1 MIFYGYDETRYNN
14 QFLEAMRTAEQ
25 AFLRDTQ
32 SFSTKRDLTDNQVL
46 ADEYKKAYIE
56 MPNTKYD
63 GGVIFS
69 FMEETKKQGRDNVL
83 FSPLLTAEENR
94 AAFDSMRDDFKEKL
108 KREFDKRKIS
118 YDDNLLNALSSR
130 DSHKITMAIAQN
142 GLKERDLSVLLNNN
156 HSAAPKV
163 STPNINSNVGPEQ
176 VKKMKDFM
184 NIQSEGTTPDNIKKL
199 YVDGHKENEVQTI
212 AFNQLAGEK
221 REDSLNKLNNVAVN
235 TKHGNP
241 VAAESLNIDLE
252 GHKREL
258 VNYLDH
264 MDRTMNYYSMSAQGG
279 RPRNDCS
286 TLVGNSLAVEFG
298 RGDYPK
304 ESWAALQG
312 MIGPDG
318 SRRNSELMIKSL
330 ASVAGDMI
338 VGKNMHSMSNDQER
352 KNILLNMIKEVG
364 HGGVIATDQGQ
375 TSFDQ
380 DRAWGV
386 DHIVR
391 VVEKNGQL
399 YVYETESP
407 NGTHATPAE
416 EWAEKKSHIR
426 DTGKNAGLAK
436 VENFYAV
443 RGKDLRDG
451 MASGEFVKDTKLRNY
466 TLTSIKEGFVDDIKI
481 FAANNNIDPRVA
493 AAYLK
498 YNDSY
503 EKFAE
508 AVKNIDDNPA
518 ATWKKMQEHA
528 EQQAKGMGLEYHFDK
543 NDGLIAKIFAA
554 LGMMLTQGMK
564 DQENNMGVAKTQ
576 EMENKPQTSGVAEK
590 SSNNVPTTTTTQQTE
605 RKIAGYKHIIYDNG
619 EVEKVPIYRDQLDEP
634 GKYVYNTLDDVE
646 GGREDAPNITTTI
659 VKGNDSNDKGIDQKT
674 LADLGKQNTEI
685 KNSATPAQ
693 DNTLSR

>member
-1 MIFYGYDETRYNN
+1 MNFYGYDEAKYNN

-46 ADEYKKAYIE
+46 SDEYKKAYIE

-163 STPNINSNVGPEQ
+163 STPNVNSSVSPDQ

-184 NIQSEGTTPDNIKKL
+184 NTQLEGTTPDNLKKL
-199 YVDGHKENEVQTI
+199 YVEGHEGEVQSVAFDQI
-212 AFNQLAGEK
+212 ADQK
-221 REDSLNKLNNVAVN
+221 RKEAIAKIDDVVAN
-235 TKHGNP
+235 SKHANSKT
-241 VAAESLNIDLE
+241 AESLGIDLE

-304 ESWAALQG
+304 ESWAALQKI
-312 MIGPDG
+312 IGPEG
-318 SRRNSELMIKSL
+318 GRCNSEKMIKDL
-330 ASVAGDMI
+330 GRVAGDII
-338 VGKNMHSMSNDQER
+338 VGKNLHSMESQQDRRNV
-352 KNILLNMIKEVG
+352 LLNMIKEVG
-364 HGGVIATDQGQ
+364 HGGVIATDKGK

-416 EWAEKKSHIR
+416 EWAEKKSRIR
-426 DTGKNAGLAK
+426 DKGENKGFSM

-451 MASGEFVKDTKLRNY
+451 MASGEFIKDGKLREA
-466 TLTSIKEGFVDDIKI
+466 TISSAKEGFIDDLKA
-481 FAANNNIDPRVA
+481 FAADNNIDPRVA

-554 LGMMLTQGMK
+554 LGMMFTQGMK
-564 DQENNMGVAKTQ
+564 DQENSVDMAKAQAQ
-576 EMENKPQTSGVAEK
+576 EMSENKPETGGVKE
-590 SSNNVPTTTTTQQTE
+590 SN
-605 RKIAGYKHIIYDNG
+605 
-619 EVEKVPIYRDQLDEP
+619 
-634 GKYVYNTLDDVE
+634 
-646 GGREDAPNITTTI
+646 PNITSKT
-659 VKGNDSNDKGIDQKT
+659 VEDNNKGIDQKT

-685 KNSATPAQ
+685 KNSPTPTHE
-693 DNTLSR
+693 NTLTF

>member
-32 SFSTKRDLTDNQVL
+32 SFSAKRDLTDNQVL
-46 ADEYKKAYIE
+46 SDEYKKAYIE

-163 STPNINSNVGPEQ
+163 STPNVNSSVAPEQ
-176 VKKMKDFM
+176 VKKMTDFM
-184 NIQSEGTTPDNIKKL
+184 NTQLEGTTADNLKKL
-199 YVDGHKENEVQTI
+199 YVDGHEGEVQSVAFDQI
-212 AFNQLAGEK
+212 ADQK
-221 REDSLNKLNNVAVN
+221 RKEAIAKIDDVVAN
-235 TKHGNP
+235 SKHTNSIT
-241 VAAESLNIDLE
+241 AESLNINLE

-258 VNYLDH
+258 VNYLDD

-304 ESWAALQG
+304 ESWAALQKV
-312 MIGPDG
+312 IGPEG
-318 SRRNSELMIKSL
+318 SRYNSEKMIKDL
-330 ASVAGDMI
+330 GRVAGDMI
-338 VGKNMHSMSNDQER
+338 VGKNLHTMSDQQDR
-352 KNILLNMIKEVG
+352 KNVLLNMIREVG
-364 HGGVIATDQGQ
+364 HGGVIATDKGK

-399 YVYETESP
+399 YVYETEFP

-416 EWAEKKSHIR
+416 EWAEKKSRIR
-426 DTGKNAGLAK
+426 DKPNDPNRGLNM

-451 MASGEFVKDTKLRNY
+451 MASGEFIKDGKLREA
-466 TLTSIKEGFVDDIKI
+466 TISSAKEGFIDDLKI

-554 LGMMLTQGMK
+554 LGMMFTQGMK
-564 DQENNMGVAKTQ
+564 DQDNSVNMAKSQ
-576 EMENKPQTSGVAEK
+576 EISDNKPETGGVTESNLNITS
-590 SSNNVPTTTTTQQTE
+590 TTIE
-605 RKIAGYKHIIYDNG
+605 GNGIKRDELDKIAHKD
-619 EVEKVPIYRDQLDEP
+619 PI
-634 GKYVYNTLDDVE
+634 T
-646 GGREDAPNITTTI
+646 A
-659 VKGNDSNDKGIDQKT
+659 
-674 LADLGKQNTEI
+674 
-685 KNSATPAQ
+685 SATPAH
-693 DNTLSR
+693 DNTPSL

>member
-1 MIFYGYDETRYNN
+1 MNVYGYDEARYNN

-163 STPNINSNVGPEQ
+163 SAPTVNSNVSPEQ

-199 YVDGHKENEVQTI
+199 YVDGYKENEVQSI
-212 AFNQLAGEK
+212 AFDQIAEEK
-221 REDSLNKLNNVAVN
+221 RKESLAKIDDVVAN
-235 TKHGNP
+235 SKHTNSIT
-241 VAAESLNIDLE
+241 AESLGVNLE
-252 GHKREL
+252 GHKRDL

-264 MDRTMNYYSMSAQGG
+264 MDRTMNYYSMSPQGG

-304 ESWAALQG
+304 ESWAALQKV
-312 MIGPDG
+312 IGPEG
-318 SRRNSELMIKSL
+318 SRRNSELMIQDL
-330 ASVAGDMI
+330 ARVAGDVI
-338 VGKNMHSMSNDQER
+338 VGKNLHTMSSQQER
-352 KNILLNMIKEVG
+352 RDVLLNMIREVG
-364 HGGVIATDQGQ
+364 DGGVIATDKGK

-380 DRAWGV
+380 GREWGV

-416 EWAEKKSHIR
+416 EWAEKKSRIR
-426 DTGKNAGLAK
+426 DNKNDPNRGLNM

-451 MASGEFVKDTKLRNY
+451 MASGEFIKDGKLREA
-466 TLTSIKEGFVDDIKI
+466 TISSAKEGFIEDLKI

-554 LGMMLTQGMK
+554 LGMMFTQGMK
-564 DQENNMGVAKTQ
+564 DQENNVGMTKTQ
-576 EMENKPQTSGVAEK
+576 EMSENRPETGGVTESGHNITSKTIEGNGIKKDELDKVA
-590 SSNNVPTTTTTQQTE
+590 QQTNTPQQN
-605 RKIAGYKHIIYDNG
+605 A
-619 EVEKVPIYRDQLDEP
+619 PIP
-634 GKYVYNTLDDVE
+634 
-646 GGREDAPNITTTI
+646 A
-659 VKGNDSNDKGIDQKT
+659 
-674 LADLGKQNTEI
+674 A
-685 KNSATPAQ
+685 ATPAHN
-693 DNTLSR
+693 NTPSL

>member
-1 MIFYGYDETRYNN
+1 MNVYGYDEARYNN

-163 STPNINSNVGPEQ
+163 SAPNVNSNVSPEQ
-176 VKKMKDFM
+176 VNKMKDFM
-184 NIQSEGTTPDNIKKL
+184 NTQLEGTTPDNLKKL
-199 YVDGHKENEVQTI
+199 YVDGHENEAPFI
-212 AFNQLAGEK
+212 AFDQIADQK
-221 REDSLNKLNNVAVN
+221 RKEAIAKIDDVVAN
-235 TKHGNP
+235 SKHTNS
-241 VAAESLNIDLE
+241 VTAESLNINLE
-252 GHKREL
+252 GHKRDL

-264 MDRTMNYYSMSAQGG
+264 MDRTMNYYSMSVQGG

-286 TLVGNSLAVEFG
+286 TLVGNSLAIEFG

-304 ESWAALQG
+304 ESWAALQKV
-312 MIGPDG
+312 IGPDG
-318 SRRNSELMIKSL
+318 SRYNSEKMIKDL
-330 ASVAGDMI
+330 GRVAGDMI
-338 VGKNMHSMSNDQER
+338 VGKNLHTMSDQQDR
-352 KNILLNMIKEVG
+352 KNVLLNMIREVG
-364 HGGVIATDQGQ
+364 HGGVIATDKGK

-416 EWAEKKSHIR
+416 EWAEKKSRIR
-426 DTGKNAGLAK
+426 DKPNDPNRGLNM

-451 MASGEFVKDTKLRNY
+451 MASGEFIKDGKLREA
-466 TLTSIKEGFVDDIKI
+466 TISSAKEGFIDDLKA
-481 FAANNNIDPRVA
+481 FAADNHIDPRVA

-554 LGMMLTQGMK
+554 LGMMFTQGMK
-564 DQENNMGVAKTQ
+564 DQENNVEAKTP
-576 EMENKPQTSGVAEK
+576 EMSEKRLATGVTE
-590 SSNNVPTTTTTQQTE
+590 SS
-605 RKIAGYKHIIYDNG
+605 
-619 EVEKVPIYRDQLDEP
+619 
-634 GKYVYNTLDDVE
+634 
-646 GGREDAPNITTTI
+646 PNITSTP
-659 VKGNDSNDKGIDQKT
+659 VKDNNIGINREALT
-674 LADLGKQNTEI
+674 ARQNTPI
-685 KNSATPAQ
+685 KDTATPAHEVY
-693 DNTLSR
+693 NAPTR

>member
-1 MIFYGYDETRYNN
+1 MIFYGYDEARYNN

-63 GGVIFS
+63 GGIIFS
-69 FMEETKKQGRDNVL
+69 FMEETKKQGIDNVL

-118 YDDNLLNALSSR
+118 YDDSLLNALSSR

-142 GLKERDLSVLLNNN
+142 GLKERDLSVLSNNN

-163 STPNINSNVGPEQ
+163 NTPAVKDDTDPEQ
-176 VKKMKDFM
+176 VRRLKEFYDVQK
-184 NIQSEGTTPDNIKKL
+184 EGATRDVLEKHAQGNKPAEKALEQVAHEEIDKAYAK
-199 YVDGHKENEVQTI
+199 VDQTI
-212 AFNQLAGEK
+212 EVEK
-221 REDSLNKLNNVAVN
+221 QREK
-235 TKHGNP
+235 KHIP
-241 VAAESLNIDLE
+241 AESTNIDLD

-258 VNYLDH
+258 VNYMEY
-264 MDRTMNYYSMSAQGG
+264 MDKHSNYYSQGGDG

-286 TLVGNSLAVEFG
+286 TLVGDSLALEFG
-298 RGDYPK
+298 KGDYPK
-304 ESWAALQG
+304 ESWAALHAIIGAKGGRTNSQD
-312 MIGPDG
+312 MID
-318 SRRNSELMIKSL
+318 NLIK
-330 ASVAGDMI
+330 VAGDAV
-338 VGKNMHSMSNDQER
+338 VGKNMHLKASDSER
-352 KNILLNMIKEVG
+352 KEILLNMIKEVG
-364 HGGVIATDQGQ
+364 HGGVIATDKGK
-375 TSFDQ
+375 TNSGFDVG
-380 DRAWGV
+380 RKWGI

-391 VVEKNGQL
+391 VMEKDGQL
-399 YVYETESP
+399 YVCETTSP
-407 NGTHATPAE
+407 NGTQITPAE
-416 EWAEKKSHIR
+416 KWAEQKSHIR
-426 DTGKNAGLAK
+426 GSGINKGLGM

-443 RGKDLRDG
+443 RGKDLRDA
-451 MASGEFVKDTKLRNY
+451 MASGDFVKDFKNRNY
-466 TLTSIKEGFVDDIKI
+466 ILEGAQNGFVEELKA
-481 FAANNNIDPRVA
+481 FAADNHIDPRVA

-554 LGMMLTQGMK
+554 LGMMFTQGIK
-564 DQENNMGVAKTQ
+564 DQENSVNMAKAKAQ
-576 EMENKPQTSGVAEK
+576 EMNENRCVTE
-590 SSNNVPTTTTTQQTE
+590 SS
-605 RKIAGYKHIIYDNG
+605 
-619 EVEKVPIYRDQLDEP
+619 
-634 GKYVYNTLDDVE
+634 
-646 GGREDAPNITTTI
+646 PNITSTP
-659 VKGNDSNDKGIDQKT
+659 VKDNDIGIKKDDLDKVAQ
-674 LADLGKQNTEI
+674 QNNNPNN
-685 KNSATPAQ
+685 NSIPATAAPAH
-693 DNTLSR
+693 DNTLTF

>member
-1 MIFYGYDETRYNN
+1 MNFYGYDEARYNN
-14 QFLEAMRTAEQ
+14 QFLDAMRTAEQ

-163 STPNINSNVGPEQ
+163 STPNVNSNVSPEQ

-184 NIQSEGTTPDNIKKL
+184 NIQSEGTTPDNLKKK
-199 YVDGHKENEVQTI
+199 YVDGHKPEEVQSI
-212 AFNQLAGEK
+212 AFDQLAEEK
-221 REDSLNKLNNVAVN
+221 REGSLNELNDVAVN

-466 TLTSIKEGFVDDIKI
+466 TLTSIKEGFIDDIKI

-564 DQENNMGVAKTQ
+564 DQENGAADMAKSQEISKNRPETGGVT
-576 EMENKPQTSGVAEK
+576 ESLDITS
-590 SSNNVPTTTTTQQTE
+590 TT
-605 RKIAGYKHIIYDNG
+605 
-619 EVEKVPIYRDQLDEP
+619 
-634 GKYVYNTLDDVE
+634 
-646 GGREDAPNITTTI
+646 
-659 VKGNDSNDKGIDQKT
+659 VKGNGIDREALAAKVDQQNNDKNNAPIP
-674 LADLGKQNTEI
+674 AA
-685 KNSATPAQ
+685 ATPAH
-693 DNTLSR
+693 DNTPSL

>member
-1 MIFYGYDETRYNN
+1 MNFYGYDETRYNN

-83 FSPLLTAEENR
+83 FSPFLTAEENR

-163 STPNINSNVGPEQ
+163 SAPAVNSSVAPEQ
-176 VKKMKDFM
+176 VKKMTDFM
-184 NIQSEGTTPDNIKKL
+184 NTQLEGTTPDNLKKL
-199 YVDGHKENEVQTI
+199 YVDGHEGEVQSVAFDQI
-212 AFNQLAGEK
+212 ADQK
-221 REDSLNKLNNVAVN
+221 RKEAIAKIDDVVAN
-235 TKHGNP
+235 SKHTNSIT
-241 VAAESLNIDLE
+241 AESLGVDLE
-252 GHKREL
+252 GHKRDL

-304 ESWAALQG
+304 ESWAALQKV
-312 MIGPDG
+312 IGPEG
-318 SRRNSELMIKSL
+318 SRRNSELMIQDL
-330 ASVAGDMI
+330 ARIAGDVI
-338 VGKNMHSMSNDQER
+338 VGKNLHTMSSQEDR
-352 KNILLNMIKEVG
+352 KNVLLNMIREVG
-364 HGGVIATDQGQ
+364 HGGVIATDKGK

-380 DRAWGV
+380 GREWGV

-416 EWAEKKSHIR
+416 EWAEKKSKIR
-426 DTGKNAGLAK
+426 DNKNDPNRGLNM

-451 MASGEFVKDTKLRNY
+451 MASGEFIKDGKLREA
-466 TLTSIKEGFVDDIKI
+466 TISSAKEGFIEDLKI
-481 FAANNNIDPRVA
+481 FAADNHIDPRVA

-528 EQQAKGMGLEYHFDK
+528 EQQAKGMGIEYHFDK

-554 LGMMLTQGMK
+554 LGMMFTQGVK
-564 DQENNMGVAKTQ
+564 DQENSVNMAKTP
-576 EMENKPQTSGVAEK
+576 EMSENRPETGGV
-590 SSNNVPTTTTTQQTE
+590 TE
-605 RKIAGYKHIIYDNG
+605 SD
-619 EVEKVPIYRDQLDEP
+619 
-634 GKYVYNTLDDVE
+634 
-646 GGREDAPNITTTI
+646 PNITSTTL
-659 VKGNDSNDKGIDQKT
+659 KDNDKGIDPKT
-674 LADLGKQNTEI
+674 LGDLGKQNTEI
-685 KNSATPAQ
+685 KNSPTPTHEA
-693 DNTLSR
+693 DNTLTF

>member
-1 MIFYGYDETRYNN
+1 MIFYGYDEARYNN

-163 STPNINSNVGPEQ
+163 STPNVNSSVAPEQ
-176 VKKMKDFM
+176 VKKMTDFM
-184 NIQSEGTTPDNIKKL
+184 NTQLEGTTPDNLKKL
-199 YVDGHKENEVQTI
+199 YVDGHEGEVQSVAFDQI
-212 AFNQLAGEK
+212 ADQK
-221 REDSLNKLNNVAVN
+221 RKDAIKEIDDVVAN
-235 TKHGNP
+235 SKHANSRT
-241 VAAESLNIDLE
+241 AESLGVNLE

-258 VNYLDH
+258 VNYLDD

-304 ESWAALQG
+304 ESWAVLQKV
-312 MIGPDG
+312 IGPEG
-318 SRRNSELMIKSL
+318 SRYNSEKMIKDL
-330 ASVAGDMI
+330 GRVAGDMI
-338 VGKNMHSMSNDQER
+338 VGKNLHTMSDQQDR
-352 KNILLNMIKEVG
+352 KNVLLNMIREVG
-364 HGGVIATDQGQ
+364 HGGVIATDKGK

-380 DRAWGV
+380 GRDWGV

-416 EWAEKKSHIR
+416 EWAEKKSKIR
-426 DTGKNAGLAK
+426 DKENDPNRGLNM

-451 MASGEFVKDTKLRNY
+451 MASGEFIKDGKLREA
-466 TLTSIKEGFVDDIKI
+466 TISSAKEGFIDDLKA
-481 FAANNNIDPRVA
+481 FAADNHIDPRVA

-554 LGMMLTQGMK
+554 LGMMFTQGMK
-564 DQENNMGVAKTQ
+564 DQENNVGVDMAKTQ
-576 EMENKPQTSGVAEK
+576 EMSEKNRPETGGVKE
-590 SSNNVPTTTTTQQTE
+590 SS
-605 RKIAGYKHIIYDNG
+605 
-619 EVEKVPIYRDQLDEP
+619 
-634 GKYVYNTLDDVE
+634 
-646 GGREDAPNITTTI
+646 PNITSKTI
-659 VKGNDSNDKGIDQKT
+659 EGNGKGIDQKT
-674 LADLGKQNTEI
+674 LADLGKPEI
-685 KNSATPAQ
+685 KNSPTPTQ
-693 DNTLSR
+693 ENTLTF

>member
-1 MIFYGYDETRYNN
+1 MNFYGYDETRYNN

-108 KREFDKRKIS
+108 KREFNKRKIN

-163 STPNINSNVGPEQ
+163 NTPAVKDDTDPEQ
-176 VKKMKDFM
+176 VRRLKEFYDVQKGGATRDVLEKHAQGNKPAEKALEQVVNEEID
-184 NIQSEGTTPDNIKKL
+184 KAYAK
-199 YVDGHKENEVQTI
+199 VDQTI
-212 AFNQLAGEK
+212 EIEK
-221 REDSLNKLNNVAVN
+221 QREK
-235 TKHGNP
+235 KHIP
-241 VAAESLNIDLE
+241 AESTNIDLE

-258 VNYLDH
+258 VNYMEY
-264 MDRTMNYYSMSAQGG
+264 MDKHSNYYSQGGDG

-286 TLVGNSLAVEFG
+286 TLVGDSLALEFG
-298 RGDYPK
+298 KGDYPK
-304 ESWAALQG
+304 ESWAVLHAIIGAKGGRTNSQD
-312 MIGPDG
+312 MID
-318 SRRNSELMIKSL
+318 NLIK
-330 ASVAGDMI
+330 VAGDAV
-338 VGKNMHSMSNDQER
+338 VGKNMHLKASDSER
-352 KNILLNMIKEVG
+352 KEILLNMIKEVG
-364 HGGVIATDQGQ
+364 HGGVIATDKGK
-375 TSFDQ
+375 TNSGFDVG
-380 DRAWGV
+380 RKWGI

-391 VVEKNGQL
+391 VMEKDGQL
-399 YVYETESP
+399 YVCETTFP
-407 NGTHATPAE
+407 NGTQITPAAK
-416 EWAEKKSHIR
+416 WAEQKSAIEER
-426 DTGKNAGLAK
+426 KGNVNKGLAK

-443 RGKDLRDG
+443 RGKDLRDA
-451 MASGEFVKDTKLRNY
+451 MASGDFVKDFKNRNY
-466 TLTSIKEGFVDDIKI
+466 ILEGAQNGFVEELKA
-481 FAANNNIDPRVA
+481 FAADNHIDPRVA

-528 EQQAKGMGLEYHFDK
+528 EQQAKGIGLEYHFDK

-564 DQENNMGVAKTQ
+564 DQENGAADMTKTQ
-576 EMENKPQTSGVAEK
+576 GMSENRPEAGGATDSLDITS
-590 SSNNVPTTTTTQQTE
+590 TT
-605 RKIAGYKHIIYDNG
+605 
-619 EVEKVPIYRDQLDEP
+619 
-634 GKYVYNTLDDVE
+634 
-646 GGREDAPNITTTI
+646 
-659 VKGNDSNDKGIDQKT
+659 VKGNGIDREALAAKVDQQNNDKNNAQ
-674 LADLGKQNTEI
+674 I
-685 KNSATPAQ
+685 KDATTPAHNTTL
-693 DNTLSR
+693 DNTLTF

>member
-1 MIFYGYDETRYNN
+1 MNVYGYDEARYNN
-14 QFLEAMRTAEQ
+14 QFLEAIRTAEQ

-163 STPNINSNVGPEQ
+163 SAPNVNGNVSPDQ

-184 NIQSEGTTPDNIKKL
+184 NTQLEGTTPDNLKKL
-199 YVDGHKENEVQTI
+199 YVDGHEGEVQSVAFDQI
-212 AFNQLAGEK
+212 ADQK
-221 REDSLNKLNNVAVN
+221 RKEAIKEIDDVVAN
-235 TKHGNP
+235 SKHANSRT
-241 VAAESLNIDLE
+241 AESLGVNLE

-304 ESWAALQG
+304 ESWAALQKV
-312 MIGPDG
+312 IGPEG
-318 SRRNSELMIKSL
+318 SRRNSELMIQDL
-330 ASVAGDMI
+330 ARVAGDVI
-338 VGKNMHSMSNDQER
+338 VGKNLHTMSSQEDR
-352 KNILLNMIKEVG
+352 KNVLLNMIREVG
-364 HGGVIATDQGQ
+364 HGGVIATDKGK

-380 DRAWGV
+380 GREWGV

-416 EWAEKKSHIR
+416 EWAEKKSKIR
-426 DTGKNAGLAK
+426 DKENDPNRGLNM

-451 MASGEFVKDTKLRNY
+451 MASGEFIKDGKLREA
-466 TLTSIKEGFVDDIKI
+466 TISSAKEGFIDDLKA
-481 FAANNNIDPRVA
+481 FAADNHIDPRVA

-528 EQQAKGMGLEYHFDK
+528 EQQAKGMGIEYHFDK

-564 DQENNMGVAKTQ
+564 DQENNVGVAKTQ

-590 SSNNVPTTTTTQQTE
+590 SSNNVPTTTTQQTE

-634 GKYVYNTLDDVE
+634 GKYVYNTLDDMKGE
-646 GGREDAPNITTTI
+646 TESGHNITSTTI
-659 VKGNDSNDKGIDQKT
+659 GGNGIDKHT
-674 LADLGKQNTEI
+674 LANIQSNTQPNPEI
-685 KNSATPAQ
+685 KNSPTTTHES
-693 DNTLSR
+693 TLTF

>member
-1 MIFYGYDETRYNN
+1 MNFYGYDEARYNN

-46 ADEYKKAYIE
+46 VDEYKKAYIE

-156 HSAAPKV
+156 HSTASKV
-163 STPNINSNVGPEQ
+163 STPNVNSNVSPEQ
-176 VKKMKDFM
+176 VNKMKDFM

-221 REDSLNKLNNVAVN
+221 REDSLNKLNDVAVN

-466 TLTSIKEGFVDDIKI
+466 TLTSIKEGFIDDIKI

-564 DQENNMGVAKTQ
+564 DQENSAKTQ
-576 EMENKPQTSGVAEK
+576 EISENRPQTSGV
-590 SSNNVPTTTTTQQTE
+590 TE
-605 RKIAGYKHIIYDNG
+605 SK
-619 EVEKVPIYRDQLDEP
+619 
-634 GKYVYNTLDDVE
+634 
-646 GGREDAPNITTTI
+646 PNITSTDITSTT
-659 VKGNDSNDKGIDQKT
+659 VKGLDKDDLTKVAQQNQQNNDP
-674 LADLGKQNTEI
+674 I
-685 KNSATPAQ
+685 KNSPTPAHEV
-693 DNTLSR
+693 DSTPSR

>member
-1 MIFYGYDETRYNN
+1 MNFYGYNEERYNS

-32 SFSTKRDLTDNQVL
+32 SFFTKRDLTDNQVL

-163 STPNINSNVGPEQ
+163 SAPNVNGNVSPDQ

-184 NIQSEGTTPDNIKKL
+184 NTQLEGTTPDNLKKL
-199 YVDGHKENEVQTI
+199 YVDGHEGEVQSVAFDQI
-212 AFNQLAGEK
+212 ADQK
-221 REDSLNKLNNVAVN
+221 RKEAIAKIDDVVAN
-235 TKHGNP
+235 SKHANS
-241 VAAESLNIDLE
+241 VTAESLGVNLE

-258 VNYLDH
+258 VTYLDH

-286 TLVGNSLAVEFG
+286 TLVGNSLAIEFG

-304 ESWAALQG
+304 ESWAALQKV
-312 MIGPDG
+312 IGPEG
-318 SRRNSELMIKSL
+318 SRYNSEKMIKDL
-330 ASVAGDMI
+330 GRVAGDMI
-338 VGKNMHSMSNDQER
+338 VGKNLHTMSNQQDR
-352 KNILLNMIKEVG
+352 KNVLLNMIREVG
-364 HGGVIATDQGQ
+364 HGGVIATDKGK

-416 EWAEKKSHIR
+416 EWAEKKSRIR
-426 DTGKNAGLAK
+426 DKPNDPNRGLNM

-451 MASGEFVKDTKLRNY
+451 MASGEFIKDGKLREA
-466 TLTSIKEGFVDDIKI
+466 TISSAKEGFIDDLKA
-481 FAANNNIDPRVA
+481 FAADNHIDPRVA

-528 EQQAKGMGLEYHFDK
+528 EQQAKGMGIEYHFDK

-564 DQENNMGVAKTQ
+564 DQENSVGVAKAQAQ
-576 EMENKPQTSGVAEK
+576 EMSENRGVTE
-590 SSNNVPTTTTTQQTE
+590 SS
-605 RKIAGYKHIIYDNG
+605 
-619 EVEKVPIYRDQLDEP
+619 
-634 GKYVYNTLDDVE
+634 
-646 GGREDAPNITTTI
+646 PNITSTP
-659 VKGNDSNDKGIDQKT
+659 VKDNDIGIKKDDLDKVAQ
-674 LADLGKQNTEI
+674 QNNNPNNNLI
-685 KNSATPAQ
+685 PASATPAH
-693 DNTLSR
+693 DNTPSR

>member
-1 MIFYGYDETRYNN
+1 MEIFMIFYGYDETRYNN

-108 KREFDKRKIS
+108 KREFDKRKIG

-163 STPNINSNVGPEQ
+163 STLNVNSSVAPEQ

-199 YVDGHKENEVQTI
+199 YVDGHKENEVQSI
-212 AFNQLAGEK
+212 AFDQLAEEK
-221 REDSLNKLNNVAVN
+221 RK
-235 TKHGNP
+235 
-241 VAAESLNIDLE
+241 ESLAKIDDVVANSKHTNSITAEPLGVNLE
-252 GHKREL
+252 GHKRDL

-264 MDRTMNYYSMSAQGG
+264 MDRTMNYYSMSTQGG

-304 ESWAALQG
+304 ESWVALQKI
-312 MIGPDG
+312 IGPEG
-318 SRRNSELMIKSL
+318 SRRNSEFMIQDL
-330 ASVAGDMI
+330 ARIAGDVI
-338 VGKNMHSMSNDQER
+338 VGKNLHTMSDQQDR
-352 KNILLNMIKEVG
+352 KNVLLNLIREVG
-364 HGGVIATDQGQ
+364 HGGVIATDKGK

-380 DRAWGV
+380 GREWGV

-416 EWAEKKSHIR
+416 EWAEKKSKIR
-426 DTGKNAGLAK
+426 DKGENKGLNM

-451 MASGEFVKDTKLRNY
+451 MASGEFIKDGKLREA
-466 TLTSIKEGFVDDIKI
+466 TISSAKEGFIDDLKA
-481 FAANNNIDPRVA
+481 FAADNHIDPRVA

-554 LGMMLTQGMK
+554 LGMMFTQGMK
-564 DQENNMGVAKTQ
+564 DQENNMDMAKTQ
-576 EMENKPQTSGVAEK
+576 AQEMSENRGVTE
-590 SSNNVPTTTTTQQTE
+590 SS
-605 RKIAGYKHIIYDNG
+605 
-619 EVEKVPIYRDQLDEP
+619 
-634 GKYVYNTLDDVE
+634 
-646 GGREDAPNITTTI
+646 PNITSTP
-659 VKGNDSNDKGIDQKT
+659 VKDNDIGIKKDDLDKVAQ
-674 LADLGKQNTEI
+674 QNNAPI
-685 KNSATPAQ
+685 KDSATTTHE
-693 DNTLSR
+693 NTLTF

>member
-1 MIFYGYDETRYNN
+1 MIFYGYDEARYNN

-142 GLKERDLSVLLNNN
+142 GLKERDLSVLSNNN

-163 STPNINSNVGPEQ
+163 STLNVNSNVSPEQ
-176 VKKMKDFM
+176 VKKMTDFM
-184 NIQSEGTTPDNIKKL
+184 NTQLEGTTPDNLKKL
-199 YVDGHKENEVQTI
+199 YVDGHKENEVQSI
-212 AFNQLAGEK
+212 AFDQIAEQK
-221 REDSLNKLNNVAVN
+221 RKEALDKIDDVVAN
-235 TKHGNP
+235 SKHTNSRT
-241 VAAESLNIDLE
+241 AESLGVDLD
-252 GHKREL
+252 GHKRDL

-264 MDRTMNYYSMSAQGG
+264 MDRTMNYYSMSPQGG

-304 ESWAALQG
+304 ESWAALRKV
-312 MIGPDG
+312 IGPEG
-318 SRRNSELMIKSL
+318 SRRNSELMIQDL
-330 ASVAGDMI
+330 ARVAGDVI
-338 VGKNMHSMSNDQER
+338 VGKNLHTMSSQEDR
-352 KNILLNMIKEVG
+352 KNVLLNMIREVG
-364 HGGVIATDQGQ
+364 HGGVIATDKGK

-380 DRAWGV
+380 GREWGV

-416 EWAEKKSHIR
+416 EWAEKKSRIR
-426 DTGKNAGLAK
+426 DKQNDPNRGLNM

-451 MASGEFVKDTKLRNY
+451 MASGEFIKNGKLREA
-466 TLTSIKEGFVDDIKI
+466 TISSAKEGFIDDLKA
-481 FAANNNIDPRVA
+481 FAADNHIDPRVA

-554 LGMMLTQGMK
+554 LGMMFTQSMK
-564 DQENNMGVAKTQ
+564 DQENGVDMAKTP
-576 EMENKPQTSGVAEK
+576 EMSEENRPETGGVTE
-590 SSNNVPTTTTTQQTE
+590 SN
-605 RKIAGYKHIIYDNG
+605 
-619 EVEKVPIYRDQLDEP
+619 
-634 GKYVYNTLDDVE
+634 
-646 GGREDAPNITTTI
+646 PNITSKT
-659 VKGNDSNDKGIDQKT
+659 VEDNNKGIDQKT

-685 KNSATPAQ
+685 KNSPTPAH
-693 DNTLSR
+693 DNTPSL

>member
-1 MIFYGYDETRYNN
+1 MNFYGYNEERYNS
-14 QFLEAMRTAEQ
+14 QFFDAMRTAEQ

-156 HSAAPKV
+156 HSAAPKA
-163 STPNINSNVGPEQ
+163 STLNANSNVSPER
-176 VKKMKDFM
+176 VDKMKNFM
-184 NIQSEGTTPDNIKKL
+184 NTQLEGTTPDNLKKL
-199 YVDGHKENEVQTI
+199 YVDGHKENEAPYI
-212 AFNQLAGEK
+212 AFDQIAEQKRKEALAK
-221 REDSLNKLNNVAVN
+221 IDDVVAN
-235 TKHGNP
+235 SKHSNSIT
-241 VAAESLNIDLE
+241 AESLNINLE
-252 GHKREL
+252 GHKRDL

-304 ESWAALQG
+304 ESWAVLQKI
-312 MIGPDG
+312 IGPEG
-318 SRRNSELMIKSL
+318 SRYNSEKMIKDL
-330 ASVAGDMI
+330 ARVAGDVI
-338 VGKNMHSMSNDQER
+338 VGKNLHSMESQQDRRNV
-352 KNILLNMIKEVG
+352 LLNMIREVG
-364 HGGVIATDQGQ
+364 HGGVIATDKGK

-380 DRAWGV
+380 GRDWGV

-416 EWAEKKSHIR
+416 EWAEKKSKIR
-426 DTGKNAGLAK
+426 DKGENKGLNM

-451 MASGEFVKDTKLRNY
+451 MASGEFIKDGKLREA
-466 TLTSIKEGFVDDIKI
+466 TISSAKEGFIDDLKA
-481 FAANNNIDPRVA
+481 FAADNNIDPRVA

-503 EKFAE
+503 EKLAE

-554 LGMMLTQGMK
+554 LGMMFTQGIK
-564 DQENNMGVAKTQ
+564 DQENSVDMAKAQ
-576 EMENKPQTSGVAEK
+576 AQGMSENKPETGGVKE
-590 SSNNVPTTTTTQQTE
+590 SN
-605 RKIAGYKHIIYDNG
+605 
-619 EVEKVPIYRDQLDEP
+619 
-634 GKYVYNTLDDVE
+634 
-646 GGREDAPNITTTI
+646 PNITSKT
-659 VKGNDSNDKGIDQKT
+659 VEDNNKGIDQKT

-685 KNSATPAQ
+685 KNSPTTTHE
-693 DNTLSR
+693 NTLTF

>member
-1 MIFYGYDETRYNN
+1 MIFYGYDEARYNS

-163 STPNINSNVGPEQ
+163 SAPNVNGNVSPDQ

-184 NIQSEGTTPDNIKKL
+184 NTQLEGTTPDNLKKL
-199 YVDGHKENEVQTI
+199 YVDGHEDEVQSVAFDQI
-212 AFNQLAGEK
+212 ADQK
-221 REDSLNKLNNVAVN
+221 RKEAIAKIDDVVAN
-235 TKHGNP
+235 SKHANSKT
-241 VAAESLNIDLE
+241 AESLGIDLE

-304 ESWAALQG
+304 ESWAALQKI
-312 MIGPDG
+312 IGPEG
-318 SRRNSELMIKSL
+318 GRCNSEKMIKDL
-330 ASVAGDMI
+330 GRVAGDVI
-338 VGKNMHSMSNDQER
+338 VGKNLHTMSSQEDR
-352 KNILLNMIKEVG
+352 KNVLLNMIREVG
-364 HGGVIATDQGQ
+364 HGGVIATDKGK

-380 DRAWGV
+380 GREWGV

-416 EWAEKKSHIR
+416 EWAEKKSRIR
-426 DTGKNAGLAK
+426 DKPNDPNRGLNM

-451 MASGEFVKDTKLRNY
+451 MASGEFIKDGKLREA
-466 TLTSIKEGFVDDIKI
+466 TISSAKEGFIDDLKA
-481 FAANNNIDPRVA
+481 FAADNNIDPRVA

-554 LGMMLTQGMK
+554 LGMMFTQSMK
-564 DQENNMGVAKTQ
+564 DQENNVGVAKTQ
-576 EMENKPQTSGVAEK
+576 ENRPETGGVTE
-590 SSNNVPTTTTTQQTE
+590 SN
-605 RKIAGYKHIIYDNG
+605 
-619 EVEKVPIYRDQLDEP
+619 
-634 GKYVYNTLDDVE
+634 
-646 GGREDAPNITTTI
+646 PNITSTP
-659 VKGNDSNDKGIDQKT
+659 VKDNDNKGISRD
-674 LADLGKQNTEI
+674 DLTKVAQQHTPITNA
-685 KNSATPAQ
+685 ATPAHEV
-693 DNTLSR
+693 DNTPSR

>member
-1 MIFYGYDETRYNN
+1 MNVYGYDEARYNN

-46 ADEYKKAYIE
+46 ADEYKKAYID

-118 YDDNLLNALSSR
+118 YDDNLLNTLSSR

-163 STPNINSNVGPEQ
+163 STLNVNSSVAPEQ

-184 NIQSEGTTPDNIKKL
+184 NTQLEGTTPDNLKKL
-199 YVDGHKENEVQTI
+199 YVDGHEGEVQSVAFDQI
-212 AFNQLAGEK
+212 AEQKKKEAIAK
-221 REDSLNKLNNVAVN
+221 IDDVVAN
-235 TKHGNP
+235 SKHANSRT
-241 VAAESLNIDLE
+241 AESLGIDLD

-286 TLVGNSLAVEFG
+286 TLVGNSLAIEFG

-304 ESWAALQG
+304 ESWAALQKI
-312 MIGPDG
+312 IGPEG
-318 SRRNSELMIKSL
+318 GRCNSEKMIKDL
-330 ASVAGDMI
+330 GRVAGDVI
-338 VGKNMHSMSNDQER
+338 VGKNLHTMSSQEDR
-352 KNILLNMIKEVG
+352 KNVLLNMIREVG
-364 HGGVIATDQGQ
+364 HGGVIVTDKGK

-380 DRAWGV
+380 GREWGV

-416 EWAEKKSHIR
+416 EWAEKKSRIR
-426 DTGKNAGLAK
+426 DKPNDPNRGLNM

-451 MASGEFVKDTKLRNY
+451 MASGEFIKDGKLREA
-466 TLTSIKEGFVDDIKI
+466 TISSAKEGFIDDLKA
-481 FAANNNIDPRVA
+481 FAADNHIDPRVA

-528 EQQAKGMGLEYHFDK
+528 EQQAKGMGIEYHFDK

-554 LGMMLTQGMK
+554 LGMMFTQSMK
-564 DQENNMGVAKTQ
+564 DQENSVDMTKTQ
-576 EMENKPQTSGVAEK
+576 ENSPETGGVKE
-590 SSNNVPTTTTTQQTE
+590 SN
-605 RKIAGYKHIIYDNG
+605 
-619 EVEKVPIYRDQLDEP
+619 
-634 GKYVYNTLDDVE
+634 
-646 GGREDAPNITTTI
+646 PNITSTT
-659 VKGNDSNDKGIDQKT
+659 VKGLDKE
-674 LADLGKQNTEI
+674 DLDKVAQQNNAPI
-685 KNSATPAQ
+685 KDSATTTHE
-693 DNTLSR
+693 NTLTF

>member
-1 MIFYGYDETRYNN
+1 MNFYGYDEAKYNN

-32 SFSTKRDLTDNQVL
+32 SFSTKRDLTDNQIL

-163 STPNINSNVGPEQ
+163 STPNVNNNVSPEQ
-176 VKKMKDFM
+176 VKKMTDFM
-184 NIQSEGTTPDNIKKL
+184 NIQLEGTTPDNLKKL
-199 YVDGHKENEVQTI
+199 YVNGHENEVQPI
-212 AFNQLAGEK
+212 AFGDIADKKEK
-221 REDSLNKLNNVAVN
+221 EAIAKIDDVVAN
-235 TKHGNP
+235 SKHANSIT
-241 VAAESLNIDLE
+241 AESLGVNLE
-252 GHKREL
+252 SHKRDL

-264 MDRTMNYYSMSAQGG
+264 MDRTMNYYSMSPQGG

-304 ESWAALQG
+304 ESWAALQKV
-312 MIGPDG
+312 IGPEG
-318 SRRNSELMIKSL
+318 SRRNSELMIQDL
-330 ASVAGDMI
+330 ARVAGDVI
-338 VGKNMHSMSNDQER
+338 VGKNLHTMSNQQDR
-352 KNILLNMIKEVG
+352 KNVLLNMIREVG
-364 HGGVIATDQGQ
+364 HGGVIATDKGK
-375 TSFDQ
+375 TDFDQ
-380 DRAWGV
+380 GREWGV

-416 EWAEKKSHIR
+416 EWAEKKSKIR
-426 DTGKNAGLAK
+426 DNKNDPNRGLNM
-436 VENFYAV
+436 VENFYAI

-451 MASGEFVKDTKLRNY
+451 MASGEFIKNGKLREA
-466 TLTSIKEGFVDDIKI
+466 TISSAKEGFIEDLKI

-564 DQENNMGVAKTQ
+564 DQENGAADMAKKQ
-576 EMENKPQTSGVAEK
+576 EMSEKRPETGGVTDSLDITS
-590 SSNNVPTTTTTQQTE
+590 TT
-605 RKIAGYKHIIYDNG
+605 
-619 EVEKVPIYRDQLDEP
+619 
-634 GKYVYNTLDDVE
+634 
-646 GGREDAPNITTTI
+646 
-659 VKGNDSNDKGIDQKT
+659 VKGNGIDREALAAKVDQQNNDKNNNPIPAT
-674 LADLGKQNTEI
+674 
-685 KNSATPAQ
+685 ATPAQ
-693 DNTLSR
+693 DNTLTF

>member
-1 MIFYGYDETRYNN
+1 MNFYGYDETRYNN

-163 STPNINSNVGPEQ
+163 STPNINSNVSPEQ
-176 VKKMKDFM
+176 VKKMTDFM
-184 NIQSEGTTPDNIKKL
+184 NTQLEGTTPDNLKEK
-199 YVDGHKENEVQTI
+199 YVDGHEGEVQSVAFDQI
-212 AFNQLAGEK
+212 ADQK
-221 REDSLNKLNNVAVN
+221 RKEAIAKIDDVVAN
-235 TKHGNP
+235 SKHANSKT
-241 VAAESLNIDLE
+241 AESLGIDLE
-252 GHKREL
+252 GHKRDL

-264 MDRTMNYYSMSAQGG
+264 MDRTMNYYSMNPQGG

-304 ESWAALQG
+304 ESWAALQKV
-312 MIGPDG
+312 IGPEG
-318 SRRNSELMIKSL
+318 SRRNSELMIQDL
-330 ASVAGDMI
+330 ARVAGDVI
-338 VGKNMHSMSNDQER
+338 VGKNLHTMSDQQDR
-352 KNILLNMIKEVG
+352 KNVLLNMIREVG
-364 HGGVIATDQGQ
+364 HGGVIATDKGK

-380 DRAWGV
+380 GREWGV

-416 EWAEKKSHIR
+416 EWAEKKSKIR
-426 DTGKNAGLAK
+426 DNKNDPNRGLNM

-451 MASGEFVKDTKLRNY
+451 MASGEFIKDGKLREAII
-466 TLTSIKEGFVDDIKI
+466 SSAKEGFIEDLKI

-498 YNDSY
+498 YNNSY

-554 LGMMLTQGMK
+554 LGMMFTQNMK
-564 DQENNMGVAKTQ
+564 DQENNVDMAKAQAQ
-576 EMENKPQTSGVAEK
+576 EMSENRGVTE
-590 SSNNVPTTTTTQQTE
+590 SS
-605 RKIAGYKHIIYDNG
+605 
-619 EVEKVPIYRDQLDEP
+619 
-634 GKYVYNTLDDVE
+634 
-646 GGREDAPNITTTI
+646 PNITSTP
-659 VKGNDSNDKGIDQKT
+659 VKDNDIGIKKDDLDKVAQ
-674 LADLGKQNTEI
+674 QNNNPNN
-685 KNSATPAQ
+685 NSIPATAAPAH
-693 DNTLSR
+693 DNTLTF

>member
-1 MIFYGYDETRYNN
+1 MEICMNFYGYDETRYNN

-69 FMEETKKQGRDNVL
+69 FMEETKKQGKDNVL

-156 HSAAPKV
+156 HNAAPKV
-163 STPNINSNVGPEQ
+163 SAPTVNSNVSPEQ

-199 YVDGHKENEVQTI
+199 YVDGHKENEVQSI
-212 AFNQLAGEK
+212 AFDQIAEEK
-221 REDSLNKLNNVAVN
+221 RKESLAKIDDVVTNS
-235 TKHGNP
+235 KHTNSIT
-241 VAAESLNIDLE
+241 AESLGVNLE
-252 GHKREL
+252 GHKRDL

-564 DQENNMGVAKTQ
+564 DQENSVGVAKAQAQ
-576 EMENKPQTSGVAEK
+576 EMSENRGVTE
-590 SSNNVPTTTTTQQTE
+590 SS
-605 RKIAGYKHIIYDNG
+605 
-619 EVEKVPIYRDQLDEP
+619 
-634 GKYVYNTLDDVE
+634 
-646 GGREDAPNITTTI
+646 PNITSTP
-659 VKGNDSNDKGIDQKT
+659 VKDNDIGIKKDDLDKVAQQNNDKNNAPIP
-674 LADLGKQNTEI
+674 AA
-685 KNSATPAQ
+685 ATPAH
-693 DNTLSR
+693 DNTPSL

>member
-1 MIFYGYDETRYNN
+1 MNFYGYNEERYNS

-163 STPNINSNVGPEQ
+163 STPNVNNNVSPEQ
-176 VKKMKDFM
+176 VKKMTDFM
-184 NIQSEGTTPDNIKKL
+184 NIQLEGTTPDNLKKL
-199 YVDGHKENEVQTI
+199 YVNGHENEVQPI
-212 AFNQLAGEK
+212 AFGDIADKKEK
-221 REDSLNKLNNVAVN
+221 EAIAKIDDVVAN
-235 TKHGNP
+235 SKHANSIT
-241 VAAESLNIDLE
+241 AESLGVNLE
-252 GHKREL
+252 SHKRDL

-264 MDRTMNYYSMSAQGG
+264 MDRTMNYYSMSPQGG

-304 ESWAALQG
+304 ESWAALQKV
-312 MIGPDG
+312 IGPEG
-318 SRRNSELMIKSL
+318 SRRNSELMIQDL
-330 ASVAGDMI
+330 ARVAGDVI
-338 VGKNMHSMSNDQER
+338 VGKNLHTMSNQQDR
-352 KNILLNMIKEVG
+352 KNVLLNMIREVG
-364 HGGVIATDQGQ
+364 HGGVIATDKGK
-375 TSFDQ
+375 TDFDQ
-380 DRAWGV
+380 GREWGV

-416 EWAEKKSHIR
+416 EWAEKKSKIR
-426 DTGKNAGLAK
+426 DNKNDPNRGLNM
-436 VENFYAV
+436 VENFYAI

-451 MASGEFVKDTKLRNY
+451 MASGEFIKNGKLREA
-466 TLTSIKEGFVDDIKI
+466 TISSAKEGFIEDLKI

-564 DQENNMGVAKTQ
+564 DQENGAADMAKKQ
-576 EMENKPQTSGVAEK
+576 EMSEKRPETGGVTDSLDITS
-590 SSNNVPTTTTTQQTE
+590 TT
-605 RKIAGYKHIIYDNG
+605 
-619 EVEKVPIYRDQLDEP
+619 
-634 GKYVYNTLDDVE
+634 
-646 GGREDAPNITTTI
+646 
-659 VKGNDSNDKGIDQKT
+659 VKGNGIDREALAAKVDQQNNDKNNNPIPAT
-674 LADLGKQNTEI
+674 
-685 KNSATPAQ
+685 ATPAQ
-693 DNTLSR
+693 DNTLTF

>member
-1 MIFYGYDETRYNN
+1 MNVYGYDEARYNN

-130 DSHKITMAIAQN
+130 DSHKITMTIAQN

-163 STPNINSNVGPEQ
+163 SAPNINGNVSPER
-176 VKKMKDFM
+176 VNKMKDFM
-184 NIQSEGTTPDNIKKL
+184 NIQLEGTTPDNLKKL
-199 YVDGHKENEVQTI
+199 YVDGHKENEVQSI
-212 AFNQLAGEK
+212 AFDQIAEQKRKEALAK
-221 REDSLNKLNNVAVN
+221 IDDVVTNS
-235 TKHGNP
+235 KHTNSIT
-241 VAAESLNIDLE
+241 AESLGVNLE
-252 GHKREL
+252 GHKRDL

-264 MDRTMNYYSMSAQGG
+264 MDRTMNYYSMSPQGG

-304 ESWAALQG
+304 ESWAALQKV
-312 MIGPDG
+312 IGPEG
-318 SRRNSELMIKSL
+318 SRYNSEKMIKDL
-330 ASVAGDMI
+330 GRVAGDMI
-338 VGKNMHSMSNDQER
+338 VGKNLHTMSDQQDR
-352 KNILLNMIKEVG
+352 KNVLLNMIREVG
-364 HGGVIATDQGQ
+364 HGGVIATDKGK

-416 EWAEKKSHIR
+416 EWAEKKSKIR
-426 DTGKNAGLAK
+426 DKGENKGLNM

-451 MASGEFVKDTKLRNY
+451 MASGEFIKDGKLREA
-466 TLTSIKEGFVDDIKI
+466 TISSAKEGFIDDLKA
-481 FAANNNIDPRVA
+481 FAADNHIDPRVA

-554 LGMMLTQGMK
+554 LGMMFTQSMK
-564 DQENNMGVAKTQ
+564 DQENSVDMAKAQ
-576 EMENKPQTSGVAEK
+576 AQGMSENKPETGGVKE
-590 SSNNVPTTTTTQQTE
+590 SN
-605 RKIAGYKHIIYDNG
+605 
-619 EVEKVPIYRDQLDEP
+619 
-634 GKYVYNTLDDVE
+634 
-646 GGREDAPNITTTI
+646 PNITSKT
-659 VKGNDSNDKGIDQKT
+659 VEDNNKGIDQKT
-674 LADLGKQNTEI
+674 LADLGKQNPEI
-685 KNSATPAQ
+685 KNSPTTTHES
-693 DNTLSR
+693 TLTF

>member
-1 MIFYGYDETRYNN
+1 MNFYGYDETRYNN

-25 AFLRDTQ
+25 TFLRDTQ

-69 FMEETKKQGRDNVL
+69 FMEETKKQGKDNVL

-108 KREFDKRKIS
+108 KREFDNRKIS

-156 HSAAPKV
+156 HSAAPKTRPNVNNNV
-163 STPNINSNVGPEQ
+163 SPER
-176 VKKMKDFM
+176 VDKMKDFM
-184 NIQSEGTTPDNIKKL
+184 NTQLEGTTPDNLKKL
-199 YVDGHKENEVQTI
+199 YVDGHKENEVQSI
-212 AFNQLAGEK
+212 AFDQIAEQK
-221 REDSLNKLNNVAVN
+221 KKEAIAKIDNVVAN
-235 TKHGNP
+235 SKHTNSIT
-241 VAAESLNIDLE
+241 AESLGVDLE
-252 GHKREL
+252 GHKRDL

-304 ESWAALQG
+304 ESWAALQKV
-312 MIGPDG
+312 IGPEG
-318 SRRNSELMIKSL
+318 SRRNSELIIQDL
-330 ASVAGDMI
+330 ARVAGDVI
-338 VGKNMHSMSNDQER
+338 VGKNLHTMSSQEDR
-352 KNILLNMIKEVG
+352 KNVLLNMIREVG
-364 HGGVIATDQGQ
+364 DGGVIATDKGK

-380 DRAWGV
+380 GREWGV

-416 EWAEKKSHIR
+416 EWAEKKSRIR
-426 DTGKNAGLAK
+426 DKSNDPNRGLNM

-451 MASGEFVKDTKLRNY
+451 MASGEFIKDGKLREA
-466 TLTSIKEGFVDDIKI
+466 TISSVKEGFIDDLKI

-554 LGMMLTQGMK
+554 LGMMFTQGMK
-564 DQENNMGVAKTQ
+564 DQENSVDMAKAQAQ
-576 EMENKPQTSGVAEK
+576 EMSENKPETGGVKE
-590 SSNNVPTTTTTQQTE
+590 SN
-605 RKIAGYKHIIYDNG
+605 
-619 EVEKVPIYRDQLDEP
+619 
-634 GKYVYNTLDDVE
+634 
-646 GGREDAPNITTTI
+646 PNITSKT
-659 VKGNDSNDKGIDQKT
+659 VEDNNKGIDQKT

-685 KNSATPAQ
+685 KNSPTPTHE
-693 DNTLSR
+693 NTLTF

>member
-1 MIFYGYDETRYNN
+1 MNFYGYNEERYNS

-32 SFSTKRDLTDNQVL
+32 SFSTKKDLTDNQVL

-163 STPNINSNVGPEQ
+163 SAPNVNGNVSPER
-176 VKKMKDFM
+176 VNKMKDFM
-184 NIQSEGTTPDNIKKL
+184 NTQLEGTTPDNLKKL
-199 YVDGHKENEVQTI
+199 YVDGHEGEVQSVAFDQI
-212 AFNQLAGEK
+212 ADQK
-221 REDSLNKLNNVAVN
+221 RKEAIKEIDDVVAN
-235 TKHGNP
+235 SKHTNSRT
-241 VAAESLNIDLE
+241 AESLGVDLD
-252 GHKREL
+252 GHKRDL

-264 MDRTMNYYSMSAQGG
+264 MDRTMNYYSMSPQGG

-304 ESWAALQG
+304 ESWAALQKV
-312 MIGPDG
+312 IGPEG
-318 SRRNSELMIKSL
+318 SRYSSEKMIKNL
-330 ASVAGDMI
+330 GRVAGDMI
-338 VGKNMHSMSNDQER
+338 VGKNLHTMSDQQDR
-352 KNILLNMIKEVG
+352 KNVLLNMIREVG
-364 HGGVIATDQGQ
+364 HGGVIATDKGK

-416 EWAEKKSHIR
+416 EWAEKKSKIR
-426 DTGKNAGLAK
+426 DKGENKGLNM

-451 MASGEFVKDTKLRNY
+451 MASGEFIKDGKLREA
-466 TLTSIKEGFVDDIKI
+466 TISSAKEGFIDDLKA
-481 FAANNNIDPRVA
+481 FAADNHIDPRVA

-528 EQQAKGMGLEYHFDK
+528 EQQAKGMGIEYHFDK

-554 LGMMLTQGMK
+554 LGMMFTQGMK
-564 DQENNMGVAKTQ
+564 DQENNVDMTKTQ
-576 EMENKPQTSGVAEK
+576 EMSENRPETGGATESNPKITSKTIEGNGIKKDELDKVAQQTNTPQQNAPIK
-590 SSNNVPTTTTTQQTE
+590 DAPTTTHE
-605 RKIAGYKHIIYDNG
+605 
-619 EVEKVPIYRDQLDEP
+619 
-634 GKYVYNTLDDVE
+634 NTL
-646 GGREDAPNITTTI
+646 TF
-659 VKGNDSNDKGIDQKT
+659 
-674 LADLGKQNTEI
+674 
-685 KNSATPAQ
+685 
-693 DNTLSR
+693 

>member
-1 MIFYGYDETRYNN
+1 MNFYGYDETRYNN

-163 STPNINSNVGPEQ
+163 STLNVNSSVAPEQ
-176 VKKMKDFM
+176 VKKMTDFM
-184 NIQSEGTTPDNIKKL
+184 NTQLEGTTPDNLKKL
-199 YVDGHKENEVQTI
+199 YVDGHKENEVQSI
-212 AFNQLAGEK
+212 AFDQIAEQK
-221 REDSLNKLNNVAVN
+221 KKEAIAKIDDVVAN
-235 TKHGNP
+235 SKHANSRT
-241 VAAESLNIDLE
+241 AESLGIDLD
-252 GHKREL
+252 GHKRDL

-304 ESWAALQG
+304 ESWAALQKV
-312 MIGPDG
+312 IGPEG
-318 SRRNSELMIKSL
+318 SRYNSEKMIKDL
-330 ASVAGDMI
+330 GRVAGDMI
-338 VGKNMHSMSNDQER
+338 VGKNLHTMSDQQDR
-352 KNILLNMIKEVG
+352 KNVLLNMIREVG
-364 HGGVIATDQGQ
+364 HGGVIATDKGK

-416 EWAEKKSHIR
+416 EWAEKKSKIR
-426 DTGKNAGLAK
+426 DKGENKGLNM

-451 MASGEFVKDTKLRNY
+451 MASGEFIKDGKLREA
-466 TLTSIKEGFVDDIKI
+466 TISSAKEGFIDDLKA
-481 FAANNNIDPRVA
+481 FAADNNIDPRVA

-554 LGMMLTQGMK
+554 LGMMFTQGMK
-564 DQENNMGVAKTQ
+564 DHENSLDMAKAQAQ
-576 EMENKPQTSGVAEK
+576 EMSENRGVTE
-590 SSNNVPTTTTTQQTE
+590 SS
-605 RKIAGYKHIIYDNG
+605 
-619 EVEKVPIYRDQLDEP
+619 
-634 GKYVYNTLDDVE
+634 
-646 GGREDAPNITTTI
+646 PNITSTPVKDNDIGIKKDDLDKVAQQNNNPNNNSIPATT
-659 VKGNDSNDKGIDQKT
+659 
-674 LADLGKQNTEI
+674 A
-685 KNSATPAQ
+685 PAH
-693 DNTLSR
+693 DNTLTF

>member
-1 MIFYGYDETRYNN
+1 MIFYGYDEARYNN

-163 STPNINSNVGPEQ
+163 STPNVNSNVSPEQ
-176 VKKMKDFM
+176 VNKMKDFM

-258 VNYLDH
+258 VTYLDH

-466 TLTSIKEGFVDDIKI
+466 TLTSIKEGFIDDIKI

-554 LGMMLTQGMK
+554 LGMMFTQGMK
-564 DQENNMGVAKTQ
+564 DQENSAKTQ
-576 EMENKPQTSGVAEK
+576 EISENRPQTGGVTE
-590 SSNNVPTTTTTQQTE
+590 SNPSITSTPL
-605 RKIAGYKHIIYDNG
+605 KDN
-619 EVEKVPIYRDQLDEP
+619 D
-634 GKYVYNTLDDVE
+634 N
-646 GGREDAPNITTTI
+646 
-659 VKGNDSNDKGIDQKT
+659 KGINRD
-674 LADLGKQNTEI
+674 DLTKVAQQNNASI
-685 KNSATPAQ
+685 KDSATPAHE
-693 DNTLSR
+693 NTPSL